1 MDSESPAP
9 SSLPDS
15 EPQISE
21 GGIDSRRLAAATAA
35 AADGKHRLAVSSR
48 ADEELGAARPGHA
61 GSLIAAICLI
71 GVPRYSNGS
80 CHAGA
85 RLRPARQKRY
95 LDDLDEDVF
104 EDDFG
109 GATAMREY

>member
-21 GGIDSRRLAAATAA
+21 GGIDSRRLPAAA

-48 ADEELGAARPGHA
+48 ADEELGAPALVMRE
-61 GSLIAAICLI
+61 IKVAAICLI
-71 GVPRYSNGS
+71 GVPGI
-80 CHAGA
+80 
-85 RLRPARQKRY
+85 QM
-95 LDDLDEDVF
+95 
-104 EDDFG
+104 
-109 GATAMREY
+109 ATVAQEQG